1 MGARV
6 YLLVREQRRRMIADS
21 NNQLIFVLRI
31 MCLFY
36 IKIIS

>member
-21 NNQLIFVLRI
+21 NNQLIFGFTNNVLI
-31 MCLFY
+31 LY
-36 IKIIS
+36 